1 MSTARLSTFFY
12 GFFLIFVF
20 PQCFKTC
27 HNATKNFQEILESLQ
42 QPGRFETDESMM
54 LFRRTVFTKM
64 ECLDVCL
71 RTSEC
76 GSFDMKQTQSENG
89 TMRSW
94 ICVINRRVVVGT
106 KLDQTGWIHFPVT
119 SQELQEVRWD
129 AKESRSQNNGRVLF
143 GVTVLIPF
151 NCPAPF
157 HALHANNAGNK
168 YK

>member
-20 PQCFKTC
+20 PQCCKTC

-42 QPGRFETDESMM
+42 QPGRFETDQSMM

-89 TMRSW
+89 TWRSW

-106 KLDQTGWIHFPVT
+106 MLDQTGWIHFPVT